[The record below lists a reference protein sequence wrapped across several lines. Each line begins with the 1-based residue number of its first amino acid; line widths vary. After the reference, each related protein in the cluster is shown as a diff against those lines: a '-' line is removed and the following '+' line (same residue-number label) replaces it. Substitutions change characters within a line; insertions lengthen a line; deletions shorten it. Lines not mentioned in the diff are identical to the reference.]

1 MATIGD
7 VAKMFNLPVSTIRY
21 YDKLGLLPAMERK
34 GGIRQ
39 FNQPEI
45 ETLRVIECLKQSGME
60 LKDIQLFMEMVRQGP
75 KTYQEREALF
85 EKQLETVEEK
95 IQELERTKAMI
106 EFKIW
111 YYGQAQKD
119 GHEDNIQKMVDTR
132 SLPKDIQ
139 ALFDHAHE
147 KQTMYCFSNVPIEQ
161 MADRLQSQAEEST
174 NPKKRN

>member
-1 MATIGD
+1 MATIGE
-7 VAKMFNLPVSTIRY
+7 VAKMFHLPVSTIRY
-21 YDKLGLLPAMERK
+21 YDKLGLLPVMERK

-60 LKDIQLFMEMVRQGP
+60 LKDIQLFMEMVSQGP

-119 GHEDNIQKMVDTR
+119 GHEDSIQQMVDTR

-139 ALFDHAHE
+139 ALFDQAHE
-147 KQTMYCFSNVPIEQ
+147 KQTMYCFSNVVQKDAEKKICSKKSQ
-161 MADRLQSQAEEST
+161 TKLQ
-174 NPKKRN
+174 N